1 MKGGANNIINKEEKR
16 KEMANIQNLQM
27 WNSICNN
34 SCISV
39 KSSLFGLKTTAIY
52 QPTQSAIKVET
63 LEYNPETGDKL
74 KRIIESPKDELDKA
88 IGLFRPQPTVNGNYL
103 LEKLSSQD
111 GQFTA
116 LQLLQFHQLSYE
128 PVTEVLLFEGKDAEV
143 INKLF

>member
-16 KEMANIQNLQM
+16 KEMANIKNLQM

-39 KSSLFGLKTTAIY
+39 KSSLFGLKATAIY

>member
-1 MKGGANNIINKEEKR
+1 
-16 KEMANIQNLQM
+16 MANIKNLQM

-39 KSSLFGLKTTAIY
+39 KSSLFGLNATAIY

>member
-1 MKGGANNIINKEEKR
+1 
-16 KEMANIQNLQM
+16 MANIKNLQM

>member
-16 KEMANIQNLQM
+16 KEMANIKNLQM